1 MRGEIVMQ
9 ATANHFQA
17 ALSLSALGDALGWPQ
32 EFKRYSSG
40 AQLRQFVSWK
50 KNSGGKYWA
59 YQDPIRAGEY
69 SDDTQLML
77 AIARS
82 ILPDRT
88 FWPEYFAYLE
98 LPLWLHYERG
108 GGRAT
113 KQAARNLLKYK
124 TLWSQNI
131 FGSDKTNYDS
141 AGGNGAAMR
150 TLPISL
156 ARANDLEALLKDT
169 LSQALITHG
178 HPRGIVGTLVLA
190 CAHYQIIQDA
200 QLHYKTFGQFVKHTL
215 GSFFNERLNWSEELL
230 GWWQARSMHYLE
242 MCLDTL
248 EETLA
253 MLRLVPEYLSQ
264 PPENYFQK
272 IGCFSSETKGSGTAT
287 VAGALFL
294 YFQFRSQPE
303 EAIFA
308 AANLVGSDT
317 DTIASMVGGLAGL
330 QLGEQLTPELQTLSV
345 QIQDYKYLSN
355 LGKYLFELVKPV
367 PQENLFEKEKQTKTD
382 KKESLKI
389 VLSWEMGLH
398 ELFWDLLN
406 KGDMISHP
414 TLGMGRLLNKA
425 IYPIA
430 NRIDYETRVFQVRF
444 DTSQTVYFHSRVSKE
459 NFDVEQ
465 SLGKTVRKELS
476 LAG

>member
-1 MRGEIVMQ
+1 ME

-50 KNSGGKYWA
+50 KSSGGKYWA
-59 YQDPIRAGEY
+59 YQDPIQTGEY

-82 ILPDRT
+82 ILPDRA

-156 ARANDLEALLKDT
+156 ARAHDLDALLTDT

-190 CAHYQIIQDA
+190 CAHYQLIQDS

-215 GSFFNERLNWSEELL
+215 DSFFKEKSHWSEELL
-230 GWWQARSMHYLE
+230 AWWQARPMHYLE
-242 MCLDTL
+242 ICLNTL
-248 EETLA
+248 EEMLA
-253 MLRLVPEYLSQ
+253 MLRLIPEYLNQASQ
-264 PPENYFQK
+264 HYFQK
-272 IGCFSSETKGSGTAT
+272 IGCLAPETKGSGTAT

-317 DTIASMVGGLAGL
+317 DTIASMVGGLVGL
-330 QLGEQLTPELQTLSV
+330 QLGDRLSPELASLSH

-355 LGKYLFELVKPV
+355 LGKYLFEIAHSM
-367 PQENLFEKEKQTKTD
+367 PQESLFEKEEQIKPD

-406 KGDMISHP
+406 QGDMISHP
-414 TLGMGRLLNKA
+414 TLGMGRLLTKA

-430 NRIDYETRVFQVRF
+430 NRTDYETRVFQVRF
-444 DTSQTVYFHSRVSKE
+444 DTGQSVYFHSRVSKE

-465 SLGKTVRKELS
+465 SLGKTVRQELA